1 MKNRILGLYRR
12 YREQVNYIF
21 FGGLTTLVN
30 IAGYALLRRLGMPSD
45 PATWTATAVSILFAY
60 FTNRRWVFE
69 SRAAGRAAW
78 REFGSFIAC
87 RISTLLLD
95 AGIMYLCVT
104 LPGRGE
110 DMAWCML
117 IKIATNVLVII
128 INYVLSKWII
138 FKKKH

>member
-1 MKNRILGLYRR
+1 MKKSIAGLYRR
-12 YREQVNYIF
+12 YREQVNYLF

-30 IAGYALLRRLGMPSD
+30 IAGYALLRKLGVPSD

-69 SRAAGRAAW
+69 SRASGRAAW

-95 AGIMYLCVT
+95 AGVMYLCVT

-110 DMAWCML
+110 DMTWCMM

>member
-1 MKNRILGLYRR
+1 MKKSILGLYRR

-30 IAGYALLRRLGMPSD
+30 IAGYALLRKIGAPSD

-95 AGIMYLCVT
+95 AGVMYLCVT

>member
-12 YREQVNYIF
+12 YREQVNYLF

-30 IAGYALLRRLGMPSD
+30 IVGYALLRKLGVPSD

-95 AGIMYLCVT
+95 AGVMYLCVT

>member
-1 MKNRILGLYRR
+1 MKKSISGLYRR
-12 YREQVNYIF
+12 YREQVNYLF

-30 IAGYALLRRLGMPSD
+30 IVGYALLRKFGAPSD

>member
-1 MKNRILGLYRR
+1 MKKSISGLYRR

-30 IAGYALLRRLGMPSD
+30 IVGYALLRKLGVPSD

>member
-1 MKNRILGLYRR
+1 MKDRILKLYRR
-12 YREQVNYIF
+12 YREVVNYVF

-30 IAGYALLRRLGMPSD
+30 IAGYALLRKLGVPSD

-69 SRAAGRAAW
+69 SRTAGKAAW
-78 REFGSFIAC
+78 REFGSFVAC

-104 LPGRGE
+104 LPRRGE

-117 IKIATNVLVII
+117 VKIATNVIVIV
-128 INYVLSKWII
+128 INYVFSKLFI
-138 FKKKH
+138 FKQKS

>member
-1 MKNRILGLYRR
+1 MKKSILGLYRR
-12 YREQVNYIF
+12 YREQVNYLF

-30 IAGYALLRRLGMPSD
+30 IVGYALLRKLGVPSD

>member
-12 YREQVNYIF
+12 YREQENYIF

-30 IAGYALLRRLGMPSD
+30 IAGYALLRRLSVPSD
-45 PATWTATAVSILFAY
+45 PATWTATAGSILFAY

-117 IKIATNVLVII
+117 IKVATNVLVII

>member
-1 MKNRILGLYRR
+1 MKKSISGLYRR
-12 YREQVNYIF
+12 YREQVNYLF

-30 IAGYALLRRLGMPSD
+30 IAGYALLRSLGAPSD
-45 PATWTATAVSILFAY
+45 PATWTATAASILFAY

-78 REFGSFIAC
+78 REFGSFVAC

-95 AGIMYLCVT
+95 AGVMYLCVT

-110 DMAWCML
+110 DMAWCMV

>member
-1 MKNRILGLYRR
+1 MKKSILGLYRR

-30 IAGYALLRRLGMPSD
+30 IAGYALLRKLGAPSD

-78 REFGSFIAC
+78 REFGSFVAC